1 MRARG
6 LPITFPTGS
15 PAEKDND
22 LGQERS
28 LPCSFPTLSYPSLS
42 FLNSFRVENPCSV
55 HPISEVKVRQPWS
68 EHELRFFPCS
78 SPSLYHS
85 SLLSPLLLPSLCFFN
100 HGIYLHTQQK
110 RSFPLSSAIPL
121 TSQIENGR
129 LYPPFFRK
137 SYEGIFLLVLPK
149 FPSSIQFPQIFPALF
164 MVSLT

>member
-28 LPCSFPTLSYPSLS
+28 LPCSFPTLSYPSSS

-55 HPISEVKVRQPWS
+55 HPIAEVKFRQPWS
-68 EHELRFFPCS
+68 EHDLRLF
-78 SPSLYHS
+78 LV
-85 SLLSPLLLPSLCFFN
+85 PLLLFIIHLFSPAASPFFLFQP
-100 HGIYLHTQQK
+100 GIYPQPQQR

-121 TSQIENGR
+121 TSQIERGR
-129 LYPPFFRK
+129 LYPTFFRK
-137 SYEGIFLLVLPK
+137 S
-149 FPSSIQFPQIFPALF
+149 
-164 MVSLT
+164 